1 MLLIHMTKP
10 LHQPL
15 RSSPAYFGAMRKYFA
30 PGLFDGVPVPELAK
44 GILEFTTETA
54 INQLFPL
61 EELVDR

>member
-1 MLLIHMTKP
+1 
-10 LHQPL
+10 
-15 RSSPAYFGAMRKYFA
+15 MRKYFA